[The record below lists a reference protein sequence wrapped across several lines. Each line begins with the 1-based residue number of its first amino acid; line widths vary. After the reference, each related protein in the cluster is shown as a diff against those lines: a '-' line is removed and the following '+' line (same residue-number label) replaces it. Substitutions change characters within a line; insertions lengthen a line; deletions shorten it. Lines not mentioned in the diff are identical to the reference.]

1 MVQNMNGSKLPVPR
15 TNKKKAIKRSLD
27 KSLDQSIEHDENS
40 ADPIEHNQTG
50 VAKANNVKEVEPGED
65 IEDLTIE
72 IIDSLKKTKVY
83 EVHVRR
89 LKKAPG
95 EGSRLTS
102 VLNLEGLTKCMTNK
116 CTTEANS
123 CFYAGVVMGLV
134 VGLSA
139 GIVLNRPR

>member
-1 MVQNMNGSKLPVPR
+1 MNGSKLPVPR
-15 TNKKKAIKRSLD
+15 TSKKKITKRSLD
-27 KSLDQSIEHDENS
+27 KSLDQSIEHDES
-40 ADPIEHNQTG
+40 STDPTEHNQSS
-50 VAKANNVKEVEPGED
+50 VAKANNVKEVDAGNHN
-65 IEDLTIE
+65 EDLTIE
-72 IIDSLKKTKVY
+72 IIDSLKMTKVY

-102 VLNLEGLTKCMTNK
+102 VLNLEGLTKGMTNK